1 MTGAGVRAVDDA
13 VHRELLTGSPG
24 DLPGPEHIGALV
36 RRADPLLS
44 AAEVAGAVARVRA
57 RMAGLGPLEPLLQD
71 PDVTD
76 ILVNGYRRVFDAS
89 GLPPLG

>member
-1 MTGAGVRAVDDA
+1 MTSKDRDA
-13 VHRELLTGSPG
+13 
-24 DLPGPEHIGALV
+24 
-36 RRADPLLS
+36 S

-76 ILVNGYRRVFDAS
+76 ILVNGPGPVWVERKGELEETDLHLDRR
-89 GLPPLG
+89 P